1 MGARRSLVS
10 LSVPLIAVVM
20 AVALVSPAL
29 NYSYA
34 SPQTFTYHL
43 AIQRGTNTSLTI
55 TNNTILLT
63 IAYGENYG
71 SVSGTLA
78 KDLFIASGGRVYV
91 GFVPTFCEV
100 RPTPIPPNVPI
111 VPIPTNQTKPT
122 MHLATLGASPHFIG
136 PSPPPPPPPPP
147 SLPHLLLPPVQKPAG
162 LIDLYI
168 SFIPVTPTSAPV
180 NVTVQILPCT
190 PFYTTNSSAT
200 LLPGYYNVTVKFV
213 WVLSSEFYALN
224 GTLSISMSHTNVI
237 TPLSGSS

>member
-10 LSVPLIAVVM
+10 LSVPLIAVVL
-20 AVALVSPAL
+20 AVALFLPAFNYNYISPK
-29 NYSYA
+29 
-34 SPQTFTYHL
+34 TFTYHL
-43 AIQRGTNTSLTI
+43 AIQRGTNTTLTI

-91 GFVPTFCEV
+91 TFMPTFCEV

-111 VPIPTNQTKPT
+111 PTNQTKPT
-122 MHLATLGASPHFIG
+122 THLATLGASPLFII
-136 PSPPPPPPPPP
+136 PSPPPPPPP
-147 SLPHLLLPPVQKPAG
+147 LPHLPLLPVQKPAG

-168 SFIPVTPTSAPV
+168 SFIPVTPTAGPV

-190 PFYTTNSSAT
+190 QFFTTNSSAT
-200 LLPGYYNVTVKFV
+200 LLPGYYNVTVTFV

>member
-10 LSVPLIAVVM
+10 LSVPLIAVVL

-43 AIQRGTNTSLTI
+43 AIQRGTNTTLTI

-71 SVSGTLA
+71 NVSGTLA

-91 GFVPTFCEV
+91 SFVPTFCEV
-100 RPTPIPPNVPI
+100 RPTPIPLGAVMPPI
-111 VPIPTNQTKPT
+111 QTKPT
-122 MHLATLGASPHFIG
+122 VHLLTLGASHLFIT
-136 PSPPPPPPPPP
+136 PPPPPPPPP
-147 SLPHLLLPPVQKPAG
+147 HWPPLPAQKPAG

-168 SFIPVTPTSAPV
+168 SFIPVTPTAKPV

-200 LLPGYYNVTVKFV
+200 LSPGYYDVTVKFV

-224 GTLSISMSHTNVI
+224 GTLSISMSHINVI
-237 TPLSGSS
+237 TPMSGSS